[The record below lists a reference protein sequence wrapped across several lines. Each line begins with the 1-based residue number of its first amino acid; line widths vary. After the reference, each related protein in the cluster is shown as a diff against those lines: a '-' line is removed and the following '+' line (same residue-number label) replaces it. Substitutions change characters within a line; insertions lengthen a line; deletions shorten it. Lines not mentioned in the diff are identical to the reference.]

1 MISYTYQLV
10 SPQVFSVKYSDID
23 LGNKLLIRPRYL
35 AICHADQRYYLG
47 KRDRKILNRKLPMA
61 LIHECVGE
69 VLYDP
74 TGTFSQGELVVPIPN
89 VPSKRLPEDIYENY
103 GEGARFLSSGYDG
116 FMREYID
123 MPPERVVSA
132 AGISPELAVITE
144 FVSVAVHAVSRFA
157 CTAHSNRKRIGIW
170 GDGSMAYCVASVL
183 KTAFPGSEIVVLGK
197 HPRKLTY
204 FSFASQ
210 TLLTEDLGKDFAVDH
225 AFECCGGDGSYYAIR
240 DIIRHIKPQGNVML
254 MGVSEGEIPINTRD
268 ILEKGLSF
276 IGCSRSG
283 KEDFESAIKL
293 MGRPGVQRRLETIIY
308 EDARVSAME
317 DIYRVFRT
325 DLNTTF
331 KTVFEWRI

>member
-23 LGNKLLIRPRYL
+23 LGNKLLMRPRYM

-74 TGTFSQGELVVPIPN
+74 SDRFSQGDLVVPIPN
-89 VPSKRLPEDIYENY
+89 VPSDNLPDDIYENY
-103 GEGARFLSSGYDG
+103 GTGARFLSSGYDG

-132 AGISPELAVITE
+132 ASISPKLAVITE
-144 FVSVAVHAVSRFA
+144 FVSVAVHAVSRFTR
-157 CTAHSNRKRIGIW
+157 TAHSSRKRIGIW
-170 GDGSMAYCVASVL
+170 GDGSMAYCVASAL
-183 KTAFPGSEIVVLGK
+183 KTALPESEIIVLGK

-204 FSFASQ
+204 FSFVSQ
-210 TLLTEDLGKDFAVDH
+210 TLLTEDMEKDFSVDH

-240 DIIRHIKPQGNVML
+240 DIIRHIKPQGSVML
-254 MGVSEGEIPINTRD
+254 MGVSESEIAVNTRD

-283 KEDFESAIKL
+283 KADFENAVKL
-293 MGRPGVQRRLETIIY
+293 MGKPGIQRRLETIIY
-308 EDARVSAME
+308 EDIPVNSIE

-331 KTVFEWRI
+331 KTVFEWRV